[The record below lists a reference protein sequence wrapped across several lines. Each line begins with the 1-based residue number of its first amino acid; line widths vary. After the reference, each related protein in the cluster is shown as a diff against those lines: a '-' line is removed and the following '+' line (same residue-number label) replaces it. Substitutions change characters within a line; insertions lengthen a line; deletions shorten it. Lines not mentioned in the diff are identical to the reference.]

1 MNSERMVRSE
11 KRSHGSHWFGET
23 CAGPGTAHA
32 FRKEGVNMDTETMKE
47 VELLKQDIKRAR
59 EIAKTA
65 PLRRKMYL
73 NGRALLTE
81 KIARL
86 LLRAFG
92 EKPLL

>member
-1 MNSERMVRSE
+1 
-11 KRSHGSHWFGET
+11 
-23 CAGPGTAHA
+23 
-32 FRKEGVNMDTETMKE
+32 MDTETMKE

-65 PLRRKMYL
+65 PLRRKLYL

-81 KIARL
+81 KLARL